1 MSHMTWLIAG
11 VIFIALEVVLPGG
24 IVAALGVST
33 LLIALLVWL
42 EVLTTFGH
50 ALIIW
55 TILVIA
61 SLLVLRPI
69 MRKLYPSQT
78 TKGSFE
84 EDDDL
89 RGTVVPVTEM
99 IPAGNGEGR
108 ILVRGTT
115 WQASFID
122 PAHSAEVGASVK
134 LASRNNILWF
144 VEPVTT
150 TAPKGENR

>member
-11 VIFIALEVVLPGG
+11 IVFLALELVLPGG
-24 IVAALGVST
+24 IVGALGISS

-42 EVLTTFGH
+42 EVLTSFGN

-61 SLLVLRPI
+61 SLLALRPI
-69 MRKLYPSQT
+69 MKKLYPSQT
-78 TKGSFE
+78 SKGSFE

-99 IPAGNGEGR
+99 IPQGNGQGR
-108 ILVRGTT
+108 ILVRGTS
-115 WQASFID
+115 WQASFIN
-122 PAHSAEVGASVK
+122 PAHSAEVGASVR
-134 LASRNNILWF
+134 LTSRNNIIWF

-150 TAPKGENR
+150 TAPKGENS